1 MPIIEYALFLI
12 GLAAIVVISY
22 SKASF
27 PVKILAVSLIALFVN
42 RTIFG

>member
-1 MPIIEYALFLI
+1 MPIIDYTLFLM

-27 PVKILAVSLIALFVN
+27 PVRLIAVSLIALFVN

>member
-1 MPIIEYALFLI
+1 MPIIDYTLFLV

-27 PVKILAVSLIALFVN
+27 PVRILAVSLIALFVN
-42 RTIFG
+42 RVVFG